1 LRAKIGAKIDQFL
14 PDFFAHF
21 YRCIGA
27 KKRFLGDLRK
37 KREEEI
43 K

>member
-1 LRAKIGAKIDQFL
+1 LRAKNGTKIDQFL
-14 PDFFAHF
+14 PDFFARF

-37 KREEEI
+37 KERR